1 MIDRRPAAFAAGRDP
16 ADGGYRLRADI
27 VVSRPGAEPE
37 TATPLLAQATARC
50 PCAKMTRQ
58 GVPGTISL
66 AP

>member
-1 MIDRRPAAFAAGRDP
+1 M
-16 ADGGYRLRADI
+16 
-27 VVSRPGAEPE
+27 SWPGAEPE